1 MQFHKTPLA
10 TALFT
15 LTALLLT
22 GCSSENSSEK
32 NPTEVSESTPL
43 PAEKGFKKGEN
54 KEDEDRSED
63 ERPVVVHPDDEFP
76 GLLMGEAGPDLET
89 SWLSTLT
96 LTGDYMTDL
105 ENLGL
110 SYQSQEHLDAL
121 LELHDDRYCAGSL
134 TEPVNRMTLLSG
146 LKGDFSTGNVDFA
159 RTYVAYNCPGRAE
172 TIDRLFIYIEVD
184 QDEAA

>member
-1 MQFHKTPLA
+1 MQFHKTPPV
-10 TALFT
+10 TALLT
-15 LTALLLT
+15 LTALLVT
-22 GCSSENSSEK
+22 GCGSDNSSAN
-32 NPTEVSESTPL
+32 NPTEVSESSPSPTQS
-43 PAEKGFKKGEN
+43 GFPQEEN
-54 KEDEDRSED
+54 KEKEEDRSEN
-63 ERPVVVHPDDEFP
+63 ERTVVVHPDDEFS

-105 ENLGL
+105 QNLGF

-121 LELHDDRYCAGSL
+121 LELYDDSYCARSL
-134 TEPVNRMTLLSG
+134 TEPVNRMTLLSQ
-146 LKGDFSTGNVDFA
+146 LRGDFSTDNVDFA

-184 QDEAA
+184 QD